1 MDETIKGMVE
11 ALKKTGAGYIKI
23 DLCDYA
29 IIVAT
34 PETAEFIERAID
46 VAEEIDEEEQT
57 DGWSEEGRW

>member
-1 MDETIKGMVE
+1 MNETINSMVE
-11 ALKKTGAGYIKI
+11 TLKKTGAGYIKV
-23 DLCDYA
+23 DLYGYA

-46 VAEEIDEEEQT
+46 VAEEIGEEEQA